1 MKVRLIVPVILAL
14 GFLVFLSAYIVDE
27 TEQVVVTQFGRPV
40 GDPKTEAG
48 LYFKIPIIQYANYFP
63 KNLLQWDGEPGQV
76 PTLDKTFIYVDTF
89 ARWRIVD
96 PLLFFQSVTDI
107 PSALRRLDDI
117 LDAAVRNFITS
128 FSLIET
134 VRWTNRTLDT
144 YEMGMDVMDMRELPE
159 ITFGRAQIMKGV
171 LDEAQPKLSEF
182 GILLVDI
189 KIKQLNY
196 VEEVRR
202 SVYDRMIAER
212 SQMAEK
218 FRSEGRGEARK
229 IEGNMER
236 DLKEIESQA
245 YRQAQEI
252 MGRADGEAAQIYAQA
267 YGKDPEFYSF
277 TKTLEI
283 YKETM
288 DENSSLILSTDSAF
302 LQYFKDYDAPGRA
315 PGAPL
320 PLETPRPREP
330 DIPIELKSLR

>member
-1 MKVRLIVPVILAL
+1 MKIRAIIPVLLAL
-14 GFLVFLSAYIVDE
+14 GFLAFLSAYIVDE

-48 LYFKIPIIQYANYFP
+48 LYFKIPVIQQANFFP
-63 KNLLQWDGEPGQV
+63 KNLLQWDGDPGQV

-89 ARWRIVD
+89 ARWRITD
-96 PLLFFQSVTDI
+96 PLLFFQTVTNV

-117 LDAAVRNFITS
+117 LDAAVRNFVTS
-128 FSLIET
+128 FSLIES

-144 YEMGMDVMDMRELPE
+144 FEMGMDTQDMREIPD
-159 ITFGRAQIMKGV
+159 ITLGRQQIMRGV
-171 LDEAQPKLSEF
+171 LEEAQPKLNEF

-212 SQMAEK
+212 KQMAEK
-218 FRSEGRGEARK
+218 FRSEGKGEARK
-229 IEGNMER
+229 IEGNMDR
-236 DLKEIESQA
+236 DLKEIDSQA

-252 MGRADGEAAQIYAQA
+252 MGRADGEAARIYAQA
-267 YGKDPEFYSF
+267 FGLDPEFYSF
-277 TKTLEI
+277 IKTLEI

-302 LQYFKDYDAPGRA
+302 LKYFKDYNPAWRSPAQPPVAVDPGF
-315 PGAPL
+315 
-320 PLETPRPREP
+320 
-330 DIPIELKSLR
+330 LR